1 MSVDTVTVAGIAVQ
15 NQGFA
20 EAVTQPGITF
30 VAAKFDGILGMAY
43 DKISVDNIPTVFT
56 NMFKQHLVDKNV
68 FSFWLD
74 RDTSKSNGGQL
85 FLGGSDP
92 NYYTGNF
99 TYLNVTRQAY
109 WQFAMDGYFFKFYF
123 FVEN

>member
-68 FSFWLD
+68 FSFNL
-74 RDTSKSNGGQL
+74 
-85 FLGGSDP
+85 
-92 NYYTGNF
+92 
-99 TYLNVTRQAY
+99 
-109 WQFAMDGYFFKFYF
+109 
-123 FVEN
+123 ENIDVIR